1 MFPSQTFPQ
10 KYFVCKSYLK
20 IKLIRCTILNVCL
33 FWIFQFVFFS
43 VKYHTL
49 CLYLQPQSTYCVT
62 KNVCPICLG
71 YGAQPYNSLCFTVST
86 DREAACL
93 LLMLL

>member
-49 CLYLQPQSTYCVT
+49 CLYLQPQSTYFLLAVRISYVELNLKINNDKYYKNT
-62 KNVCPICLG
+62 KHNNKTET
-71 YGAQPYNSLCFTVST
+71 GAFTY
-86 DREAACL
+86 
-93 LLMLL
+93 